1 MRGRKCAILSAVLP
15 WLLRVW
21 RRLPGPLKF
30 LYLRVRYG
38 RFAIGVAALI
48 RDERGRVL
56 VVHRTYSDEEPW
68 ALPGGWLEGRETV
81 EHTLERE
88 LMEETGLR
96 VRVGPVVAVDRSRF
110 VLVVLLAAELIG
122 GPSLAGF
129 QASAEVD
136 ELAWIEPADAA
147 RLSPFNA
154 RLLRR
159 APR

>member
-1 MRGRKCAILSAVLP
+1 VRRAVLP
-15 WLLRVW
+15 WLLRIW
-21 RRLPGPLKF
+21 RDLPGPLRF

-56 VVHRTYSDEEPW
+56 VVHRTYSREEPW
-68 ALPGGWLEGRETV
+68 ALPGGWLEGGESV

-88 LMEETGLR
+88 LLEETGLQ
-96 VRVGPVVAVDRSRF
+96 VKVGNLVAVDRANF
-110 VLVVLLAAELIG
+110 TLVVLLRAELVDG
-122 GPSLAGF
+122 TSLDGF
-129 QASAEVD
+129 RASAEVND
-136 ELAWIEPADAA
+136 LAWIELADVA

-159 APR
+159 ALA